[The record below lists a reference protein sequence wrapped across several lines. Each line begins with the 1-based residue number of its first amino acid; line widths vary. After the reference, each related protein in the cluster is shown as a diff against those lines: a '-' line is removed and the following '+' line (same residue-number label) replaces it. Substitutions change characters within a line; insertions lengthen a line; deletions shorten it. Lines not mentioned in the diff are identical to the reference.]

1 MCMIYTMERFISPG
15 DSFVVERAIHYLV
28 SEYAKSG
35 RNPKPVVLHSIRL
48 SLHLLELGYD
58 TNVIV
63 TGLLHDLIE
72 DSDVTLQDIREKFGT
87 DIAKWVEAVSFN
99 PDIEDPVRQYQEMFA
114 RTVAAGKV
122 PVVVKAADL
131 HANSLYIKLV
141 PEVEKQRI
149 LMEKIRY
156 FLDIATAFQNEPII
170 QRLKQRYEEERN
182 RLEKAETERGGQ

>member
-1 MCMIYTMERFISPG
+1 MIYMMERFISPE
-15 DSFVVERAIHYLV
+15 DSFVVEQAIYYLV

-48 SLHLLELGYD
+48 GLHLLELGYD
-58 TNVIV
+58 TDVIV

-141 PEVEKQRI
+141 PEALKQRM
-149 LMEKIRY
+149 LLEKIRY
-156 FLDIATAFQNEPII
+156 FLDITTAFQDEPII
-170 QRLKQRYEEERN
+170 QRLRQRYEGERN